1 MVDLYGKCENIYQSH
16 GWSGIGIY
24 KMFMDFCELFT
35 PTQGLTASKVRKP
48 FIFDL
53 TPTQDAIVAK
63 KGLIIGIP
71 Y

>member
-1 MVDLYGKCENIYQSH
+1 
-16 GWSGIGIY
+16 
-24 KMFMDFCELFT
+24 MFMDFCELFT